1 MNTRKVLDIRLGN
14 CIRAEAALPKTVVTP
29 LCNFDHFSPGARAA
43 RATTVQVGTGHLSW
57 KLLTCGSHASQTFVT
72 PLCHFD
78 HFSPCA
84 RAARATTVQVGTGH
98 LSWQLLTCGSNTS
111 QNFCNTAVATLLPQQ
126 KLLTAADVHLVG

>member
-14 CIRAEAALPKTVVTP
+14 CIRAEAALPKTFVTP
-29 LCNFDHFSPGARAA
+29 LCN
-43 RATTVQVGTGHLSW
+43 
-57 KLLTCGSHASQTFVT
+57 
-72 PLCHFD
+72 FD